1 MGGQRGRLISIPD
14 RMKAVELIIEAIE
27 NGATQEK
34 ACLEIGLTSRTFQRW
49 TSDGELSE
57 DGRPHAKR
65 KDPRNKLSKE
75 EELVIIETCNQPEY
89 RSLPPSQIVPKL
101 ADKKIYLASESTIYR
116 VLKKYTQQHH
126 RGKSKKPVKRVISTH
141 KATGPNQVWMWDI
154 TWLQGPA
161 KGIYFY
167 LYLLLDLYSRKIVA
181 WEIWSEESAENA
193 SILVRRAVM
202 SEKRINYNQP
212 LVLHSD
218 NGSPMKGASLLETL
232 YTLGITPSRSRPR
245 VSNDNPYAESIF
257 RTVKYC
263 PSYPSGG
270 FISLDLARSWVL
282 KFVKWYNLEHQHSGI
297 SFVTPEQRHN
307 GKAVEIL
314 TNRKAVY
321 EAAKLK
327 HPERWSGSVRNW
339 KISETVWLNPEKE
352 ISENSVKTSVS

>member
-321 EAAKLK
+321 ETAKLK